1 MAKKPKFIIS
11 GYHQFSD
18 GTEVVEIPHI
28 FNSREAAA
36 VEVSNVVNETI
47 SECSGDYEKVCAD
60 DCMDGYR
67 FESDSDE
74 VLKLTIVEVK

>member
-18 GTEVVEIPHI
+18 GTEVVEIPHN
-28 FNSREAAA
+28 FKSREAAA
-36 VEVSNVVNETI
+36 DEVSNVVNDTI
-47 SECSGDYEKVCAD
+47 SECSGDYDKVYAA

-67 FESDSDE
+67 FESDSGE
-74 VLKLTIVEVK
+74 VLHLKIVEVK